1 MGTPAHVGSLLL
13 RWVSALVQVR
23 PGPDFKPVS
32 GWHAKTYPREEPGV
46 LAKAVALAKDVRVVR
61 VSDVAV
67 EAEVPSEST
76 PGKVYRVK
84 IYLFPLFDFECTCP
98 HGEHR
103 FNPCKHVVATVLAL
117 IAEPITRDFE
127 GFYYR
132 TLEGRVLASAVHYA
146 LCVHAYMKAKQHTRV

>member
-1 MGTPAHVGSLLL
+1 MDTPAHVGALLL
-13 RWVSALVQVR
+13 RWVAALVQVR
-23 PGPDFKPVS
+23 PGPGFKPVS
-32 GWHAKTYPREEPGV
+32 SWYARRYPEEKPGV

-67 EAEVPSEST
+67 EAEVPSST

-103 FNPCKHVVATVLAL
+103 FNPCKHVIAAILAL

-127 GFYYR
+127 NFYR